1 MTLSLIPTISRKKI
15 VTWGPSPEKG
25 YDKEVNLPYKGCLQA
40 ICPELAGQQCN
51 PGSIDK
57 LNPTK
62 FLPAR
67 LDYETCKA
75 LGKGPSEHTQ
85 DPISI
90 DLQTAVC

>member
-1 MTLSLIPTISRKKI
+1 MTLSLIPTISRKKT

-25 YDKEVNLPYKGCLQA
+25 YALQA

-51 PGSIDK
+51 AGSIDK
-57 LNPTK
+57 VNPTK
-62 FLPAR
+62 FLPSR